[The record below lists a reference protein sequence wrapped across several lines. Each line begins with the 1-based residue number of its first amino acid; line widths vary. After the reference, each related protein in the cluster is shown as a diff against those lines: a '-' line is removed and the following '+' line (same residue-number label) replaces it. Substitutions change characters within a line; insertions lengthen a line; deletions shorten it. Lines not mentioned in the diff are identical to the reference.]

1 MESAE
6 GRSATKK
13 PKVSPEEAERAQQRE
28 SLMLSRTRVVHDL
41 ELAQNPRYRATLD
54 AALKHLDEKLLA
66 L

>member
-6 GRSATKK
+6 GRNATKK
-13 PKVSPEEAERAQQRE
+13 PKLSAEESARAQQRE

-41 ELAQNPRYRATLD
+41 ERAQNPRYRATLE